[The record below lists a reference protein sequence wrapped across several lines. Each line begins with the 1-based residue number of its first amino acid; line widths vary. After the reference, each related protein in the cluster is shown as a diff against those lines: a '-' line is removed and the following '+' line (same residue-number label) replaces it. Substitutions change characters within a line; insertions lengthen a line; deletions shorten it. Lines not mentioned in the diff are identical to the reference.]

1 MCVCVHVSGWKSE
14 RNRQKYINLSVGRQH
29 RPIWDW
35 KKSWGE
41 SGLFPSHWDTHTETV
56 NHSHLHL
63 MSIQTS
69 PDVLQWWEQI
79 GVTRD
84 KRQSH
89 TVIWSSINSSF
100 DSLCFVF
107 LRGIFMETPFLLFL
121 TILSKCQV
129 CSVMSTRAQWCYQ
142 FSQHKKS
149 LPLSFFFSIIFFF
162 NYIKKCFFFGKDCY
176 SNST

>member
-1 MCVCVHVSGWKSE
+1 MDANTGRYGTEKKVEVNLVC
-14 RNRQKYINLSVGRQH
+14 
-29 RPIWDW
+29 
-35 KKSWGE
+35 
-41 SGLFPSHWDTHTETV
+41 FPVTETHTQRQSTIHIYILCQFRLTINE
-56 NHSHLHL
+56 N
-63 MSIQTS
+63 QS